1 MNKQTKGGFDI
12 ESSLGYLLSKCHQ
25 KAFQVFRQKLLAYG
39 LTPPQFAL
47 LAFLWKKDEQS
58 QIQLGKAMEMDRT
71 TISGIIDRLAK
82 QGLVSRMPHP
92 EDRRVFM
99 INLTDA
105 GKNLEASVSG
115 LSVTANAQ
123 VAANLSEQEQ
133 AILVDLLK
141 KMRGESNDK

>member
-1 MNKQTKGGFDI
+1 VNKQTKGGFDI

>member
-105 GKNLEASVSG
+105 GKNLEASASG

-123 VAANLSEQEQ
+123 AAANLSEQEQ
-133 AILVDLLK
+133 ATLVDLLK